1 VDVDV
6 LDLAERGELN
16 MVEALIVDQLAL
28 VPWKNCQNA
37 LTHDRVMFYL

>member
-1 VDVDV
+1 MAVTWVDVDV

-28 VPWKNCQNA
+28 VP
-37 LTHDRVMFYL
+37 